1 MLTFDLYN
9 APRIFTFT
17 SETKFEIGALFR
29 LVMLYTDT
37 KTKKQKKN
45 THHCKINTFFTSFRI

>member
-1 MLTFDLYN
+1 MLTFYLYN

-17 SETKFEIGALFR
+17 SETTPKVEIGALFR

-37 KTKKQKKN
+37 KKK
-45 THHCKINTFFTSFRI
+45 RIIIMY